1 MSERRVTRVTNL
13 KGREAFEAP
22 AMVRFGF
29 IAGLILPAVLLVVN
43 LASGYGGI
51 LATIALLVWI
61 GLGIL
66 IVPEA
71 EET

>member
-1 MSERRVTRVTNL
+1 
-13 KGREAFEAP
+13 
-22 AMVRFGF
+22 MVRLGF